1 MKGNKS
7 CGREA
12 IKLINDYLTVVE
24 FGNMLDITREVGRA
38 IYSSALV
45 YDWCYD
51 LMSLKERKNIQHNLM
66 RLAADMEIG
75 WPPFKQM
82 IVNGHGNEAQV
93 NRDLLCMAIAIYD
106 EDPLPYKY
114 CAYRILEE
122 LVPMRKFE
130 YQSPRH
136 NQGASYGW
144 SRFTWDMHAATIF
157 AKMIG
162 KPVFDKNITNV
173 YKQWLYMRLPDKTM
187 LRDGDGWS
195 DGHITKLGVLP
206 LLCYAYSQ
214 DPIIKADFKQQGQQ
228 HYYPILQLLL
238 NDPTLKAAKNFNS
251 LPLTINFGPI
261 VGAMIART
269 GWNFNKKSNDVVV
282 EMKGGGYNFS
292 NHQHSDAGSFQIYYH
307 GLQAVDLGQY
317 HFYGTPYDYNF
328 NKRSIAHSMML
339 VMDPQE
345 NFHNRVNDGGTRL
358 VNGSPRTP
366 EQVQK
371 NPKFAN
377 GTIIS
382 ANFGPSSQRPLF
394 SYFSVNLTSAYS
406 KKIKN
411 YVRSFCFLN
420 MNKPDNPAVL
430 IIVDNITTSKAKF
443 KKYWQIN
450 SLNRPKITIDGI
462 IINNSSAGLKGKVEL
477 KMLRPQAAKRTVKI
491 LSNQATFN
499 VFGKQFTPPKQ
510 YQPEAH
516 GHRVLFSPKK
526 SRTHE
531 RFLTVMSMT
540 AEKSSA
546 LPINLTEQ
554 SMLFLLTIADRMVVL
569 SKTGKLLRKTF
580 KLTVIPGEKYQV
592 AFTGLAAGNWSIHSQ
607 DWQTKFNLK
616 IKRGKNSL
624 FMLLPAGNYTISPNV
639 IPGARLQQ

>member
-1 MKGNKS
+1 
-7 CGREA
+7 
-12 IKLINDYLTVVE
+12 
-24 FGNMLDITREVGRA
+24 
-38 IYSSALV
+38 
-45 YDWCYD
+45 
-51 LMSLKERKNIQHNLM
+51 
-66 RLAADMEIG
+66 
-75 WPPFKQM
+75 
-82 IVNGHGNEAQV
+82 
-93 NRDLLCMAIAIYD
+93 
-106 EDPLPYKY
+106 
-114 CAYRILEE
+114 
-122 LVPMRKFE
+122 
-130 YQSPRH
+130 
-136 NQGASYGW
+136 
-144 SRFTWDMHAATIF
+144 
-157 AKMIG
+157 
-162 KPVFDKNITNV
+162 
-173 YKQWLYMRLPDKTM
+173 
-187 LRDGDGWS
+187 
-195 DGHITKLGVLP
+195 
-206 LLCYAYSQ
+206 
-214 DPIIKADFKQQGQQ
+214 
-228 HYYPILQLLL
+228 
-238 NDPTLKAAKNFNS
+238 
-251 LPLTINFGPI
+251 
-261 VGAMIART
+261 
-269 GWNFNKKSNDVVV
+269 
-282 EMKGGGYNFS
+282 
-292 NHQHSDAGSFQIYYH
+292 
-307 GLQAVDLGQY
+307 
-317 HFYGTPYDYNF
+317 
-328 NKRSIAHSMML
+328 
-339 VMDPQE
+339 MDPQE

-406 KKIKN
+406 NKIKN
-411 YVRSFCFLN
+411 YVRTFCFLN

-462 IINNSSAGLKGKVEL
+462 IINNSSAGLTGKVEL